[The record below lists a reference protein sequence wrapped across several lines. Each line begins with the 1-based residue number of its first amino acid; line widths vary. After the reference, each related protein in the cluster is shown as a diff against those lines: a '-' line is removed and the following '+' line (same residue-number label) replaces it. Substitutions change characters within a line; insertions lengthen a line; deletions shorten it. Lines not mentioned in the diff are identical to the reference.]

1 MRIDGIVDFTA
12 PQQLLLPPAA
22 SAAAT
27 QAPVPDNVLIVPAAR
42 WRALFGALARTHPAL
57 VRRQVHANLTRGA
70 LPRDP
75 SAAYARAL
83 GLARNFETR
92 TAGTA
97 VVGNNLAT
105 ALDAARGDSLY
116 ARVAFL
122 FLGLPGALLA
132 ALLTG
137 AIAGAGADRRRR
149 DQALLRARGATS
161 AVLTRLALA
170 ESLLVGIAGGA
181 VGLGAAAV
189 IGASAFGSS
198 RFGANATASAAWAA
212 LSVLAGVVI
221 AALAIALPA
230 WRDARGLTV
239 AHART
244 AVRRTGGPWWAG
256 YGLDLLAIAGAILV
270 YRVTSGGG
278 ASSSS
283 SQRAARRRP

>member
-1 MRIDGIVDFTA
+1 MPDAHVRIDGIVDFIA

-22 SAAAT
+22 STAAT

-42 WRALFGALARTHPAL
+42 WRALFGALARAHPAL

-161 AVLTRLALA
+161 GVLTRLALA

-181 VGLGAAAV
+181 VGLGAAAADRGIRV
-189 IGASAFGSS
+189 
-198 RFGANATASAAWAA
+198 RLVA
-212 LSVLAGVVI
+212 LRCECDRERCLGR
-221 AALAIALPA
+221 AL
-230 WRDARGLTV
+230 G
-239 AHART
+239 
-244 AVRRTGGPWWAG
+244 
-256 YGLDLLAIAGAILV
+256 
-270 YRVTSGGG
+270 
-278 ASSSS
+278 
-283 SQRAARRRP
+283 ARRRGNRGTRDRPARVARRAGAHRCARAHRRAGAPAVPGGRATDSISWRSPARSSSTA